1 MLATTP
7 MTDLAEL
14 AASIVIV
21 GTAIYGLYRWL
32 KSQAK
37 LNESKPKEGEKIA
50 CEFCGSVFLPKFE
63 IGKKRR
69 KGHLEYAICPQC
81 DEENEFEVNDD

>member
-1 MLATTP
+1 MLVATP

-21 GTAIYGLYRWL
+21 GTAIYGLFRWL

-37 LNESKPKEGEKIA
+37 LGESKPKEGAKTA
-50 CEFCGSVFLPKFE
+50 CGFCGNVFLPRFE
-63 IGKKRR
+63 LGKKTR
-69 KGHLEYAICPQC
+69 KGHMEYASCPQC
-81 DEENEFEVNDD
+81 DEESEFEVYDD